1 MTLENYINIRNML
14 QLKLCIKDYVIA
26 CCQNQNEPT
35 MITKKWLYSF
45 SLFTL
50 IEVTEGCVIDWVI
63 FN

>member
-1 MTLENYINIRNML
+1 ML

-50 IEVTEGCVIDWVI
+50 IEVTEGCVID
-63 FN
+63 